1 MTYLFKLAR
10 RTARLRA
17 LPLLVLGAALAG
29 CDTDRLT
36 NGSDPAAAPAGD
48 PATQSSP
55 SFATAFRGGIPFGT
69 WALPTN
75 MFGDIYNGAMR
86 NISPGELL
94 SELAA
99 IKARGGKVIL
109 AMAGQED
116 NFKDGAGHF
125 SFSLWKGRIDRF
137 RGVNFSS
144 YIDDGT
150 VIGHYMIDEP
160 NDPFNWNNQ
169 PVPGTMLEQMA
180 TYSKQIWPKLA
191 TVVRV
196 EPAYLAQW
204 SGYHNLDAAWA
215 QWVTRKGDPGDY
227 IRGQVAIA
235 QKLGLTLV
243 TGLNIRKGAPN
254 QQPLSASVVQSAGSA
269 LLANDY
275 PCAFI
280 SWEYEADYLAR
291 ADIKAAMAQLSQK
304 AQAHPVRSCS
314 RGGAGTGDGGGD
326 DPITLPS
333 IKGIALTA
341 TRVVVNSEQIVY
353 LKWTGATATM
363 VDVYRNGVR
372 RTTTRNDGLARSYPQ
387 RAGQYTYKV
396 CDTGTTRC
404 SNNSAV
410 TIR

>member
-1 MTYLFKLAR
+1 MTYLFKLAQ

-17 LPLLVLGAALAG
+17 LPLLLAAAAVAG

-36 NGSDPAAAPAGD
+36 NSSDPAAPAGD
-48 PATQSSP
+48 PATQPSP
-55 SFATAFRGGIPFGT
+55 SFATSFRGGIAFGT

-125 SFSLWKGRIDRF
+125 SFSLWKGRVDRF
-137 RGVNFSS
+137 RAVNFNS

-160 NDPFNWNNQ
+160 NDPFNWNDQ

-180 TYSKQIWPKLA
+180 TYSKSIWPKLA

-196 EPAYLAQW
+196 EPKYLAQW

-215 QWVTRKGDPGDY
+215 QWVTNRGDAADY
-227 IRGQVAIA
+227 IQGQVAIA
-235 QKLGLTLV
+235 QKLGLMLV

-254 QQPLSASVVQSAGSA
+254 QQPLSANVVQSAGSA
-269 LLANDY
+269 LLANGY
-275 PCAFI
+275 PCAFL
-280 SWEYEADYLAR
+280 SWEYEPDYLAR
-291 ADIKAAMAQLSQK
+291 SDIKAAMAQLSQK
-304 AQAHPVRSCS
+304 AEAHAARSCL
-314 RGGAGTGDGGGD
+314 GGGSVDGGGGGG

-333 IKGIALTA
+333 IKGMVLTA
-341 TRVVVNSEQIVY
+341 TKAAPHLVY
-353 LKWTGATATM
+353 LKWTGATARM
-363 VDVYRNGVR
+363 VDVYRNGML
-372 RTTTRNDGLARSYPQ
+372 RTTTRNDGLAKSYPQ
-387 RAGQYTYKV
+387 RAGQYTFKV
-396 CDTGTTRC
+396 CNAGTTSC
-404 SNNSAV
+404 SNTSTV
-410 TIR
+410 TIK